1 MRPLS
6 RKRSLRVAATG
17 LTLAMAAA
25 FAPGAVPS
33 ALDAP
38 AAANTLLEPDAVN
51 SPGERNARQT
61 VNGNV
66 YWDREGT
73 QSTKSGIDTP
83 LENVTVYAQWMDE
96 RVKGYTV
103 SPVYKTTTRA
113 DGSYTVHFPTYK
125 DAAGVEHKFTAN
137 PYQKLRVWIENPDAD
152 RFQVSFQEGDGVFKD
167 SVNRYNSTWDVAT
180 NRVNEQNIA
189 LTERPQTWLSL
200 PEAQRTESEAEQDR
214 GNIKG
219 RVFWDQQ
226 N

>member
-1 MRPLS
+1 MRPIS

-73 QSTKSGIDTP
+73 Q
-83 LENVTVYAQWMDE
+83 
-96 RVKGYTV
+96 
-103 SPVYKTTTRA
+103 
-113 DGSYTVHFPTYK
+113 
-125 DAAGVEHKFTAN
+125 
-137 PYQKLRVWIENPDAD
+137 
-152 RFQVSFQEGDGVFKD
+152 
-167 SVNRYNSTWDVAT
+167 
-180 NRVNEQNIA
+180 
-189 LTERPQTWLSL
+189 
-200 PEAQRTESEAEQDR
+200 
-214 GNIKG
+214 
-219 RVFWDQQ
+219 
-226 N
+226 